1 MIVTLAFNP
10 LDKLPKR
17 YDYNFMRSSQFL
29 HLIFLHFSKRKR
41 NIKNNWKKKNKII
54 NTKLWQFTAGML
66 APHCFIQKQNGIQ
79 WNTGL
84 LFENMYFYC
93 TYSIKTKILS
103 MLVLGAFWKSQNSVP
118 AKHKKSLICKNK
130 LPQKFRAS
138 R

>member
-17 YDYNFMRSSQFL
+17 YNFMWSSQFL

-41 NIKNNWKKKNKII
+41 NIKKQLKKKINKKI

-66 APHCFIQKQNGIQ
+66 APHCSIQKQNGIQ

-84 LFENMYFYC
+84 LIENMYFYF

-103 MLVLGAFWKSQNSVP
+103 MLVLGTFWKSQKSVP
-118 AKHKKSLICKNK
+118 AKHKKSPICKNK
-130 LPQKFRAS
+130 LPQKCRAT